1 LLSTRRT
8 LVILVTFTLAAHH
21 NARNAII
28 AFRVEDL
35 GFSVLDFGFAY
46 LETAGG
52 SKRSGLDRY
61 VCYLLSRSRLP
72 RLVAI

>member
-35 GFSVLDFGFAY
+35 GFQLVFWILDLYIWRQLVGQSVPDWIDTFATCY
-46 LETAGG
+46 LEAGFQG
-52 SKRSGLDRY
+52 
-61 VCYLLSRSRLP
+61 
-72 RLVAI
+72 